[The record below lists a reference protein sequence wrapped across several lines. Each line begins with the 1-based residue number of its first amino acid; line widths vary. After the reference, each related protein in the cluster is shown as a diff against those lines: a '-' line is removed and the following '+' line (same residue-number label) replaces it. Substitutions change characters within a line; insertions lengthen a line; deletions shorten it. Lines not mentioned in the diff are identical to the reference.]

1 MFMDIPGVNP
11 SAQSSNLK
19 AAAAARNPA
28 NKKALMAAYSE
39 MRKTQTTDR
48 NKAIITATF
57 GSKAASAAGTLEGVT
72 NAQSS
77 MVLAAQKAVAAAVP
91 SAATATTP
99 QAAPAGNT
107 LTDTRR
113 MDVTI
118 ASNPANKGN
127 TVRGN
132 EGFANTNN
140 RVTLN
145 GANNT
150 VDMSGNPGAGVSRA
164 TFQATGGAAITN
176 ARVNV
181 TGNANEVRFNGG
193 RQDNATLA
201 VNGSNNKV
209 NVGNNVDNA
218 NINLAGNNVTVN
230 MAANGAM
237 GKSQNGWNI
246 NVSASNL
253 AVTVENGKATVQ
265 GAGGNENLN
274 IEIDNEKRTVTVTPR
289 EALKAQADNVPAKV
303 PLPSGEPTVNP
314 LAGAPQPEN
323 VSNG

>member
-19 AAAAARNPA
+19 AAVAARNPA

-39 MRKTQTTDR
+39 MRQTQTTDR

-77 MVLAAQKAVAAAVP
+77 MVLAAQKATEAAVP
-91 SAATATTP
+91 AGATAP

-113 MDVTI
+113 MEVTI
-118 ASNPANKGN
+118 ANNPANRGN

-150 VDMSGNPGAGVSRA
+150 VDMAGNPGTGVSQ
-164 TFQATGGAAITN
+164 TTYQATGGAAITN

-193 RQDNATLA
+193 RQDNATVA

-218 NINLAGNNVTVN
+218 NINLAGNNITVN
-230 MAANGAM
+230 MAANSAM
-237 GKSQNGWNI
+237 GKGQNGWNI
-246 NVSASNL
+246 NVSAGNL
-253 AVTVENGKATVQ
+253 AVTIENGKAAVQ

-274 IEIDNEKRTVTVTPR
+274 IEIDNEKRTVTVTAK
-289 EALKAQADNVPAKV
+289 EVAKAQADNVPAKV
-303 PLPSGEPTVNP
+303 PLPSGTPAVNP

-323 VSNG
+323 VPNG